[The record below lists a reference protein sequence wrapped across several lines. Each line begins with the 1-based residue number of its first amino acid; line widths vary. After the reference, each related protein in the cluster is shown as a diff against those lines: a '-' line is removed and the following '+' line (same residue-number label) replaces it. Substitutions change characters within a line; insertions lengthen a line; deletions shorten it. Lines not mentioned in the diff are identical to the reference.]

1 MTESPLSNRR
11 PPARS
16 SLERGLRLL
25 LEIDRPFP
33 DLTEEELAAQ
43 TERDYP
49 WNLVVNVGDGTMFT
63 FGAAFLAST
72 TILPLFLSKLTTAP
86 LAFGLLAVIAQSGW
100 FLPQLFT
107 ANAMERLSRKKPVV
121 VNAGLF
127 LERVPILL
135 LPFVALLAGRAPAA
149 AAVALLLVY
158 AWHAFG
164 AGMIAVSWQDLV
176 ARCFTVERRGRY
188 AGTAAFLGTLAGLA
202 GSVLATWLLNRYSF
216 PVNFALVFSLG
227 ALGISASWVFIALTR
242 EPVARA
248 TAPRRSNRQYLESL
262 PRLVREDHNYR
273 HFLAARMLMALAG
286 MAGGF
291 IMVSAV
297 QRFNVPDSTAG
308 LFTLAML
315 AGQTVANLAFG
326 FLADRSGHKL
336 PLEIGVLASGL
347 AYGLA
352 WFAPAAGWYF
362 PVFALYGVTAA
373 STHVSGMMIIMEF
386 SEPARRPTYLGVANT
401 GVGLVAAIAPLIGAF
416 LAGLGY
422 SLLFATA
429 TMIALLSLA
438 LFKLRVRE
446 PRWAPK
452 PSLKAPPPATPE

>member
-1 MTESPLSNRR
+1 MERR
-11 PPARS
+11 
-16 SLERGLRLL
+16 LRLL

-33 DLTEEELAAQ
+33 DLTEVELAAQ
-43 TERDYP
+43 AERDYR

-86 LAFGLLAVIAQSGW
+86 LAFGLLAIIAQSGW

-135 LPFVALLAGRAPAA
+135 LPLIALLADRAPSV
-149 AAVALLLVY
+149 AAVTFLLVY
-158 AWHAFG
+158 AWHSFG
-164 AGMIAVSWQDLV
+164 AGTIAVSWQDLV

-202 GSVLATWLLNRYSF
+202 GSVLATWLLNRYGF
-216 PVNFALVFSLG
+216 PVNFALVFGLG
-227 ALGISASWVFIALTR
+227 AFGISASWVFIALTR

-248 TAPRRSNRQYLESL
+248 TAPRRSNRQYLRTL
-262 PRLVREDHNYR
+262 PGLVREDHNYR
-273 HFLAARMLMALAG
+273 RFLVARMLMALAG

-291 IMVSAV
+291 VMVSAV
-297 QRFNVPDSTAG
+297 QRFQVPDSTAG

-326 FLADRSGHKL
+326 FLADRRGHKL
-336 PLEIGVLASGL
+336 PLEIGGLASAL
-347 AYGLA
+347 AYGIALL
-352 WFAPAAGWYF
+352 APAPGWYL

-401 GVGLVAAIAPLIGAF
+401 GVGLVAVVAPLIGAF
-416 LAGLGY
+416 LAGFNY
-422 SLLFATA
+422 TLLFAVA
-429 TMIALLSLA
+429 TGIALVALA
-438 LFKLRVRE
+438 LFKFNVRE
-446 PRWAPK
+446 PRWEPK
-452 PSLKAPPPATPE
+452 PAPKAPPPAAPG